1 MGYDKINVIYMSYDN
16 EENKFKKTK
25 TVSIKIKPY
34 KLYLDEKKQT
44 YVNKFGGDIFDD
56 FDEGTLDKKLYNSN
70 DSLNSNNL
78 EYLYDNNTIA
88 DIKKFMSKKL
98 EKHDIIL
105 PLECQYLESKNE
117 YGEIGCITHEYRFLD
132 RALSHITFNI
142 SINDII
148 TSKDSNNSDNS
159 KYFEEEKVN
168 ILGLKIDTKIVNSR
182 ESYTINNLSN
192 KKIKRFLDSNGDSK
206 NDNTIYLYDVINILE
221 SFSDIN
227 NLNTLLSKDR
237 ESFNLF
243 YYGFLEK
250 YFPIIPID
258 SVKDFLNNRNIYKTH
273 PEYSMMVSN
282 ITKKI
287 ILMDNLNNSLDKKSI
302 NIKNFKDIES
312 IILKFYKSNSN
323 VVRNN
328 LHVMKLYN
336 SIDLDNNIVKV
347 EVYVKDKNIFLEKLY
362 KNDNSRSFKKT
373 DLALKEIKSKQLS
386 YICFHIKID
395 SITQATHK
403 VIIYSNGNIEATVFN
418 TENYNSAEGIKNN
431 FNNRI
436 IQTLY
441 NFLYSFVKDDAKLYL
456 NIELVKNFIS
466 ISNITFSINYE
477 VVPDMNTYTD
487 LFNIIKEHETLEE
500 YGISNSEINKDKLI
514 LFLTKKSKVGFKLI
528 YNDFH
533 EFNDLNSF
541 YSKSNIV
548 INIRLNDIELKFNN
562 VEIDEFKSYIG
573 MCDTFINYYKDSKKL
588 NNKSNK
594 LNSNIIVSGQKKI
607 KILKQTDPVLYNYDK
622 ENKYSRLCQLK
633 QQPIIINK
641 TLASTKYKNKSVK
654 YWNFTKGQPEY
665 YTCDSKLYPHL
676 KFITGNHPKDF
687 CLPCCKKKM
696 VEVLDE
702 NNSSYKEKHELCMK
716 NHSYNKNE
724 KVAKHTNRYI
734 SLYSCKLELE
744 ENRLMKLS
752 NTLNKMFYTFEKDT
766 SDTELY
772 IIGINSFSFYI
783 ESYLIKILSLY
794 KYNNLDSSINVLL
807 DIINLFENNVNLYYS
822 ICDGVLTTYF
832 RNINH
837 MIDTLYIVASGDIPL
852 ENIEWLSYI
861 PWDSIIIELYSQ
873 FGVQFIHIYET
884 DNNTLSDSIID
895 VKEPDL
901 YLDGDDYIML
911 VHRELMSGNKAI
923 YPIVR
928 INISMFYVDQ
938 HIDKCYFKYKDK
950 EITSIEKIC
959 SYGKIETTNKETR
972 LDYNW
977 IIDNKDKIQIKS
989 VFIND
994 VNEIFAICLNFKGG
1008 SICINVDYI
1017 KLWAFKKIDIQYS
1030 FSYVTISDKNN
1041 INTYVNKSNIKVKME
1056 DINLFSKIFSMELNL
1071 IILNDKDFVISGA
1084 LNDYIFYLTEFE
1096 EYKNKYNSS
1105 VKITKIGRD
1114 NLFIKTENNVL
1125 SDEEK
1130 VKNALY
1136 DVNMYNI
1143 LLLHIYNK
1151 ISNFINVDTRKK
1163 IKKIFTKNKS
1173 IKNIFDE
1180 LKKIIDLDDVYK
1192 ILYTYNNENE
1202 NDLDKRLKFLN
1213 EERYLFDSFLDTS
1226 KDSIKELLSDIISI
1240 DNVNK
1245 DMEFDRNLGIC
1256 SSIDS
1261 YYCKNSKFI
1270 LSKENYEK
1278 LFSILA
1284 RDLSND
1290 FKKKYILMY
1299 NDIHSRNNLNLY
1311 IKPYKNS
1318 KTIIHG
1324 V

>member
-16 EENKFKKTK
+16 EENKFKETR
-25 TVSIKIKPY
+25 TISIKIKPY

-44 YVNKFGGDIFDD
+44 YANKFGGDIFDD
-56 FDEGTLDKKLYNSN
+56 FDDLDKKLYNSN
-70 DSLNSNNL
+70 ASNKFNDSNNL

-98 EKHDIIL
+98 EKYDIIL
-105 PLECQYLESKNE
+105 PLECQYLESRNE
-117 YGEIGCITHEYRFLD
+117 YGDVGCITHEYRFLD
-132 RALSHITFNI
+132 KTLSHITFNI
-142 SINDII
+142 SMSDII
-148 TSKDSNNSDNS
+148 NPNIQNSSDDNFDAES
-159 KYFEEEKVN
+159 VN

-192 KKIKRFLDSNGDSK
+192 QKIKRFLDTNGNSKDNSN
-206 NDNTIYLYDVINILE
+206 NIYLYDVVNILDA
-221 SFSDIN
+221 FSDIN

-258 SVKDFLNNRNIYKTH
+258 SVKDFLNARNIYKTH
-273 PEYSMMVSN
+273 PEYSIMVSN

-287 ILMDNLNNSLDKKSI
+287 VLMDKLNKSLDKKSI
-302 NIKNFKDIES
+302 NIKDIKDIES
-312 IILKFYKSNSN
+312 IILKFYKSSSN

-347 EVYVKDKNIFLEKLY
+347 EVYIKDKNVFLEKLY
-362 KNDNSRSFKKT
+362 KNNSVKSFKKT
-373 DLALKEIKSKQLS
+373 ELALKEIKSKQLS
-386 YICFHIKID
+386 YICFYIKID
-395 SITQATHK
+395 NTTQSTHK
-403 VIIYSNGNIEATVFN
+403 VTIYSNGNIEATVFN

-441 NFLYSFVKDDAKLYL
+441 DFLYSYVKNDTKLYL
-456 NIELVKNFIS
+456 DVELVKSFIN
-466 ISNITFSINYE
+466 ISNITFSINYD
-477 VVPDMNTYTD
+477 VIPDMNTYVY
-487 LFNIIKEHETLEE
+487 LFDIVKEHESLEE
-500 YGISNSEINKDKLI
+500 YGISNSEVNKDKLI

-573 MCDTFINYYKDSKKL
+573 MCNTFINYYIDSKKI
-588 NNKSNK
+588 NNKSDK
-594 LNSNIIVSGQKKI
+594 LNNSIIISGQKKI

-696 VEVLDE
+696 VEDLDE
-702 NNSSYKEKHELCMK
+702 NNSSYKEKHDLCMK
-716 NHSYNKNE
+716 NYSYNKNE
-724 KVAKHTNRYI
+724 KVAKHTNRYV

-752 NTLNKMFYTFEKDT
+752 NTLNKMFYIFEKDT

-772 IIGINSFSFYI
+772 IIGINSFNFYI

-794 KYNNLDSSINVLL
+794 KYNNLDSSINILL

-822 ICDGVLTTYF
+822 ICDGILTSYF
-832 RNINH
+832 RSIEH
-837 MIDTLYIVASGDIPL
+837 MIETLYTVASGDISL

-861 PWDSIIIELYSQ
+861 PWDDIIIELYSQ

-901 YLDGDDYIML
+901 YLNEDDYIML
-911 VHRELMSGNKAI
+911 VHRELISGKKAI

-928 INISMFYVDQ
+928 INISIFYIDQ
-938 HIDKCYFKYKDK
+938 TVGKCYFKYKDK
-950 EITSIEKIC
+950 EITSIEKLC
-959 SYGKIETTNKETR
+959 SYGKSEIPNIETR

-977 IIDNKDKIQIKS
+977 IISNKDIIQIKS

-994 VNEIFAICLNFKGG
+994 VNEIFAMCLNFKGG
-1008 SICINVDYI
+1008 SICINIDYI

-1030 FSYVTISDKNN
+1030 FSYEFVSDKNN
-1041 INTYVNKSNIKVKME
+1041 INTYMNKSSIKVSMS
-1056 DINLFSKIFSMELNL
+1056 DINLFSKIFSMKLNL
-1071 IILNDKDFVISGA
+1071 IILNDRDIVVSGA

-1096 EYKNKYNSS
+1096 EYKGKPNSI
-1105 VKITKIGRD
+1105 KITKINRD
-1114 NLFIKTENNVL
+1114 RLFTKIDSDIL
-1125 SDEEK
+1125 SDDKK

-1151 ISNFINVDTRKK
+1151 ISNFINVDIRKK
-1163 IKKIFTKNKS
+1163 IIKIFTKSQS

-1192 ILYTYNNENE
+1192 ILYTFNNENE
-1202 NDLDKRLKFLN
+1202 NDLDKKLKFLN

-1226 KDSIKELLSDIISI
+1226 EDSIKKLLSDIISI
-1240 DNVNK
+1240 DDVNK

-1261 YYCKNSKFI
+1261 YYCKDSKFI
-1270 LSKENYEK
+1270 LSKENYER
-1278 LFSILA
+1278 LFSILSK
-1284 RDLSND
+1284 DLSND

>member
-16 EENKFKKTK
+16 EENKFKETK
-25 TVSIKIKPY
+25 TISIKIKPY

-44 YVNKFGGDIFDD
+44 YANKFGGDIFDD
-56 FDEGTLDKKLYNSN
+56 FDNLDKNIYN
-70 DSLNSNNL
+70 LNSSNKFIDSNEL
-78 EYLYDNNTIA
+78 DYLYDNNTIA

-98 EKHDIIL
+98 EKYDIIL

-132 RALSHITFNI
+132 KTLNHITFNI
-142 SINDII
+142 SMIDII
-148 TSKDSNNSDNS
+148 NSNTQNRSDDNFDDES
-159 KYFEEEKVN
+159 VN
-168 ILGLKIDTKIVNSR
+168 VLGLRIDTKIVNSR

-192 KKIKRFLDSNGDSK
+192 KKIKRFLDTNGD
-206 NDNTIYLYDVINILE
+206 DRNTIYLYNVVNIME
-221 SFSDIN
+221 SLSDIN

-258 SVKDFLNNRNIYKTH
+258 SVKDFLNTRSIYKTH
-273 PEYSMMVSN
+273 PEYSIMVSN
-282 ITKKI
+282 INRKI
-287 ILMDNLNNSLDKKSI
+287 LLMDKLNKSLDKKSV
-302 NIKNFKDIES
+302 NIKNIKDIES
-312 IILKFYKSNSN
+312 IVLKFYKSSSN
-323 VVRNN
+323 VVMNN

-336 SIDLDNNIVKV
+336 SIDLDSDIVKV
-347 EVYVKDKNIFLEKLY
+347 EVYVKDKNVFLEKLY
-362 KNDNSRSFKKT
+362 KNNNNKSFKKT

-386 YICFHIKID
+386 FICFYIKID
-395 SITQATHK
+395 NTTQSSHK
-403 VIIYSNGNIEATVFN
+403 VTIYSNGNIEATVFN
-418 TENYNSAEGIKNN
+418 AENYNSAEGIKNN

-441 NFLYSFVKDDAKLYL
+441 NFLYSFVKNDTKLYL
-456 NIELVKNFIS
+456 DIDLVKSFIN
-466 ISNITFSINYE
+466 ISNITFSMNYE
-477 VVPDMNTYTD
+477 IVPDMNTYVD
-487 LFNIIKEHETLEE
+487 LFDIVKEHESLEE

-514 LFLTKKSKVGFKLI
+514 LFLTKKSKVSFKLI

-562 VEIDEFKSYIG
+562 VEIDEFKSYMG
-573 MCDTFINYYKDSKKL
+573 MCDTFINYYKDSKKSSKYDKL
-588 NNKSNK
+588 NNN
-594 LNSNIIVSGQKKI
+594 NIIVSGQKKI
-607 KILKQTDPVLYNYDK
+607 KILKQTDPLLYNYDK

-702 NNSSYKEKHELCMK
+702 NNSSYKEKHDLCIK

-724 KVAKHTNRYI
+724 KVAKNTNRYV

-744 ENRLMKLS
+744 EKRLMKLS

-772 IIGINSFSFYI
+772 IIGINSFNFYL

-794 KYNNLDSSINVLL
+794 KYNNLDSSINILL
-807 DIINLFENNVNLYYS
+807 DIISLFENNVNLYYS
-822 ICDGVLTTYF
+822 ICDGALTSYF
-832 RNINH
+832 RSIDH
-837 MIDTLYIVASGDIPL
+837 MIDTLYTVASGEISL

-861 PWDSIIIELYSQ
+861 SWDGIIIELYSQ

-901 YLDGDDYIML
+901 YLDEDDYIML
-911 VHRELMSGNKAI
+911 VHRELMSGKKAI
-923 YPIVR
+923 YPIVK
-928 INISMFYVDQ
+928 INISMFYLDQ
-938 HIDKCYFKYKDK
+938 NVEKCYFKYKDR

-959 SYGKIETTNKETR
+959 SYGKIEMPNTDIK

-977 IIDNKDKIQIKS
+977 IISNKDKIQIKS

-994 VNEIFAICLNFKGG
+994 LNEIFAICLTFKGG

-1030 FSYVTISDKNN
+1030 FTYVIISDKDN
-1041 INTYVNKSNIKVKME
+1041 ISTYMKKSSIKISMS
-1056 DINLFSKIFSMELNL
+1056 DIILFSKIFYMKLSL
-1071 IILNDKDFVISGA
+1071 IILNVKDYVIAGA
-1084 LNDYIFYLTEFE
+1084 VNDYIFYLTEFE
-1096 EYKNKYNSS
+1096 EYKNKSNSL
-1105 VKITKIGRD
+1105 VKITKINRD
-1114 NLFIKTENNVL
+1114 SLFAIVDSDIL
-1125 SDEEK
+1125 SDDKK

-1151 ISNFINVDTRKK
+1151 ISNFINIDIRKR
-1163 IKKIFTKNKS
+1163 IKKVFMKNKS
-1173 IKNIFDE
+1173 VKNIFDE

-1192 ILYTYNNENE
+1192 ILYTFNNENE
-1202 NDLDKRLKFLN
+1202 NELDKKLKFLN

-1226 KDSIKELLSDIISI
+1226 EDSIKKLLSDIISI
-1240 DNVNK
+1240 DDVNK

-1261 YYCKNSKFI
+1261 YYCKDSKFI
-1270 LSKENYEK
+1270 LSKENYK
-1278 LFSILA
+1278 RMFSILSK
-1284 RDLSND
+1284 DLSND

-1299 NDIHSRNNLNLY
+1299 NDIHSKNNLNLY